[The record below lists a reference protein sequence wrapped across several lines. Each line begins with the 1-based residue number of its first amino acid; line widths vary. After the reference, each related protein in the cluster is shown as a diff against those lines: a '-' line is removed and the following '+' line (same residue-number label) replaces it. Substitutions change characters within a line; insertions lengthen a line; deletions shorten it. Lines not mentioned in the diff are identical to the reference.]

1 MTTNDII
8 KETRALCRAQGMTLK
23 RHTHRINGKIAYY
36 IAYRN
41 SGRVM
46 FSNMT
51 LISAWETSLSDAIRL
66 KKPKLQSQR

>member
-1 MTTNDII
+1 MKTHEII

-23 RHTHRINGKIAYY
+23 CHTHRINNKTAYY

-41 SGRVM
+41 SGLIM

-51 LISAWETSLSDAIRL
+51 LISAWETALSDAIRVQ
-66 KKPKLQSQR
+66 KNR

>member
-1 MTTNDII
+1 MTNHDVI

-23 RHTHRINGKIAYY
+23 CHTYKINDNVAYY

-51 LISAWETSLSDAIRL
+51 LAIAWETALSDCIRIQ
-66 KKPKLQSQR
+66 KSR

>member
-1 MTTNDII
+1 MKTHDII

-23 RHTHRINGKIAYY
+23 CHPYKINGNAVYY

-51 LISAWETSLSDAIRL
+51 LMSAWETALSDAIRIQ
-66 KKPKLQSQR
+66 KSR